1 MLAAFGMPGCF
12 ELLVVS
18 SSIFVTVLP
27 FWMICTKSDFP
38 GRYNLALLIP
48 VLNIVF
54 LTFAASPIFR
64 KPEHGWWT
72 EKL

>member
-1 MLAAFGMPGCF
+1 MLAAFGMPSCF

-18 SSIFVTVLP
+18 ISIFVTVLP
-27 FWMICTKSDFP
+27 FWMICTKAGSP

-48 VLNIVF
+48 VLNIIF
-54 LTFAASPIFR
+54 LTFAESPIFR